1 MRFLSKKF
9 IYIFTLA
16 LIFTAGVFYVVKNTN
31 YTDNNVDIQ
40 IVDNNQT
47 ETNGEEGAKND
58 KDDASIDISKKV
70 EFDVPF
76 TAQAPFGDWSD
87 IRQQNGC
94 EEASVLMAI
103 SYMRGQ
109 NFTKQEA
116 LDEILKMDAYAEA
129 NYGFHLDISAKDTVQ
144 LAKDYFNYTNVE
156 YKTNITVQDIKM
168 ELYRGNLVIVPAD
181 GRILNN
187 PYFSG
192 EGPEY
197 HMLVIVGYDPFSD
210 EFITNDPGTRN
221 GKGFRYSSTNLYS
234 AIADYPSGYHIPR
247 SDISKTMIIIEK

>member
-1 MRFLSKKF
+1 MKFLSKKF

-16 LIFTAGVFYVVKNTN
+16 LIFIAGVFYVIKNTN
-31 YTDNNVDIQ
+31 YAGNSVDIQ
-40 IVDNNQT
+40 IIGNNQS
-47 ETNGEEGAKND
+47 ETNSNEDTKSD
-58 KDDASIDISKKV
+58 KDAPIDISKKV

-76 TAQAPFGDWSD
+76 TAQAPFGDWGD

-94 EEASVLMAI
+94 EEASLLMAI

-109 NFTKQEA
+109 SFTQQGA

-168 ELYRGNLVIVPAD
+168 ELYKGNLVIVPAD

-192 EGPEY
+192 DGPEY
-197 HMLVIVGYDPFSD
+197 HMLVIVGYDPFKD
-210 EFITNDPGTRN
+210 GFITNDPGTRN
-221 GKGFRYSSTNLYS
+221 GKGFRYSPTNLYS

-247 SDISKTMIIIEK
+247 LGISKTMIVIGK